1 MLTTRIGVRS
11 LHFVVLVSLL
21 THTRAFSTS
30 MKRFLVNSGSN
41 TAAKVA
47 KVEAAPTGASGSVA
61 ARPKPLLTPT
71 ILTSEDIA
79 QAKTSVIDKWTSY
92 GGIMY
97 KLSGPRKDVTDMV
110 AFDMD
115 GTLITTKSG
124 KTFAVNEH
132 DWKLWDPSVKTVL
145 QRLHAENKYLAI
157 ISNQSGV
164 KEKKI
169 TKEALQSKV
178 DSVIEALGVPMDF
191 ICAIEDDRF
200 RKPRTGMWEFLCQAR
215 NATANAASAGV
226 IASNETTAIATTAST
241 ATKVFDPNEVE
252 SNSSDDEYAQPR
264 ASVALATVATSSTTA
279 ITTSTSSTSS
289 TSSSLPLCAPV
300 MFASSL
306 YVGDAAGRVKE
317 GTRNKDFSDSD
328 YKLALNLGI
337 EVSSNPVVF
346 LVALCLFRAQNE
358 SETEVV
364 FFLFYQC
371 IYLLTCIFIPFSIF
385 SQFATPEKY
394 FLGSTSRLHC
404 QLPDPSAD
412 VTTPVRMI
420 DVVSFTIWCLLF
432 FFCMFVL

>member
-1 MLTTRIGVRS
+1 MFTTRIGVRS
-11 LHFVVLVSLL
+11 LHFVFLVSLL
-21 THTRAFSTS
+21 NHTRAFPTS

-61 ARPKPLLTPT
+61 ARPKPILTPT
-71 ILTSEDIA
+71 ILTDEDII
-79 QAKTSVIDKWTSY
+79 QAKTSVLDKWTSY

-97 KLSGPRKDVTDMV
+97 KLSGPKKDVTDMV

-178 DSVIEALGVPMDF
+178 DSIIEALGVPMDF

-215 NATANAASAGV
+215 NATANTASAGD
-226 IASNETTAIATTAST
+226 IASNETTATATTAAT

-264 ASVALATVATSSTTA
+264 VLVALVTVATSSTTT
-279 ITTSTSSTSS
+279 ITTSTSS
-289 TSSSLPLCAPV
+289 TSSSLPLCAPL

-346 LVALCLFRAQNE
+346 PAVNL
-358 SETEVV
+358 
-364 FFLFYQC
+364 
-371 IYLLTCIFIPFSIF
+371 
-385 SQFATPEKY
+385 
-394 FLGSTSRLHC
+394 
-404 QLPDPSAD
+404 
-412 VTTPVRMI
+412 
-420 DVVSFTIWCLLF
+420 
-432 FFCMFVL
+432 